1 MMISRVKMEHPL
13 ETIPKTL
20 DMTPGLNQV
29 FLRHGDGKTMLV
41 QAIIW
46 GLRGYE
52 KKVDKKIPEN
62 WDLSFE
68 ISIQENSKSSF
79 RIYRSFDQNQRHQ
92 FKVQPKNKDWIYHEM
107 KNTLGQDTARDYFE
121 MVHVFSPLER
131 PLQHKLFP
139 IAINYENGDRNLSIL
154 HYRLTQI
161 RREIGR
167 EIALTRRR
175 EGVIIPNEE
184 ALRRQVSN
192 LKQKEGP
199 LRDQM
204 RQLRKRLAQLH
215 RTAGSKA
222 MFLVLQNRKKEI
234 QEKILHFQTKYR
246 AQNEGIFES
255 IKKRREELILDVET
269 ARKQAESLQT
279 EISKLTSKI
288 SLLSALRPGDDVE
301 VKCPICEQT
310 LRHEEEI
317 NHSIS
322 SKLQELERKRQNLN
336 DQFIAALGF
345 LNRSEKLLL
354 ETENDMES
362 FLAVQTELRELERT
376 LKNLKRISP
385 PPKTPHE
392 LKKVENELREVRN
405 AFSELQYKIGRLD
418 GLIESTPSSALEKLY
433 QLEEEQ
439 KLILAA
445 IRIVEKAIMLLLTPT
460 LIKTRELLAKKSVD
474 GFRITLT
481 DDWNYVVESKTG
493 EIVSMQALPF
503 SIRSRL
509 ILNLKAVL
517 TSTCSSLKLLLIDD
531 IEHVIPEEE
540 VQNYLNDLAEMYQI
554 QILCTRTQHGA

>member
-13 ETIPKTL
+13 ETIPKIL
-20 DMTPGLNQV
+20 DMAPGLNQV
-29 FLRHGDGKTMLV
+29 FLKQGDGKTMLV
-41 QAIIW
+41 QSIIW

-52 KKVDKKIPEN
+52 KKIDKKIPEN
-62 WDLSFE
+62 WELSFE
-68 ISIQENSKSSF
+68 ISIQEDQKNSF
-79 RIYRSFDQNQRHQ
+79 RLFRSFDQNQRHQ
-92 FKVQPKNKDWIYHEM
+92 FKIHPKNKEWVYQEM
-107 KNTLGQDTARDYFE
+107 KNSLGQDTARDYFE
-121 MVHVFSPLER
+121 MMHVFSPLER
-131 PLQHKLFP
+131 PFHYKLLP
-139 IAINYENGDRNLSIL
+139 IAINFEKGDKELSML

-184 ALRRQVSN
+184 ALRRQVAN

-246 AQNEGIFES
+246 AQTESIFES

-279 EISKLTSKI
+279 EIAKLTSQI
-288 SLLSALRPGDDVE
+288 SLLSALRLGENGE
-301 VKCPICEQT
+301 VKCPICEQILEPKT
-310 LRHEEEI
+310 KV

-354 ETENDMES
+354 ETENDMEA

-385 PPKTPHE
+385 PPKSPHE

-405 AFSELQYKIGRLD
+405 TFSELQYKIGRLE

-439 KLILAA
+439 KYILAA
-445 IRIVEKAIMLLLTPT
+445 IKIVEKAIKLLLTPT
-460 LIKTRELLAKKSVD
+460 LIKTREMLAKKPVE
-474 GFRITLT
+474 GYHITLT
-481 DDWNYVVESKTG
+481 DDWSYVVENESG
-493 EIVSMQALPF
+493 EVVSMEALPF

-509 ILNLKAVL
+509 LLHLKSALV
-517 TSTCSSLKLLLIDD
+517 SNCSQLQLLLVDD
-531 IEHVIPEEE
+531 IEHVIPENQ
-540 VQNYLNDLAEMYQI
+540 VQTYLNDLAETYQI
-554 QILCTRTQHGA
+554 QILCTRTQH